1 MISGARYSRYEGV
14 AVCEIRETTM
24 SERITTAE
32 IAEAHAW
39 ARSENGQRA
48 IREATERAVAEI
60 AELQRARRIDPARLR
75 EPVTR

>member
-1 MISGARYSRYEGV
+1 
-14 AVCEIRETTM
+14 M